1 MEIIR
6 MKDDDTVKT
15 SLQAQIEAVSFNLE
29 SLDDM
34 RFRQGLIAALTW
46 VLSDDEDELVRSDPG
61 ETEASDSQK

>member
-1 MEIIR
+1 MGIIR
-6 MKDDDTVKT
+6 MKDEDNIKT